1 MSKSNGDKFKIGA
14 WISLETKRKA
24 DLYRALSGKPL
35 QDIYEQ
41 ALDFFLNSAMPN
53 LDKTSSGEFLDA
65 HINH

>member
-1 MSKSNGDKFKIGA
+1 MSKSNDDRFKIGA

-41 ALDFFLNSAMPN
+41 ALDYFLDSEMPK
-53 LDKTSSGEFLDA
+53 LDKTNSGDFLHA
-65 HINH
+65 HNNH